1 MGVSLPIWLK
11 IPEGCIL
18 FTEQFSLFFP
28 FFLLALQHGRTL
40 DSVFRFRVVAA
51 AAMPKK
57 GNRKRLK
64 YRGNISSEAVT
75 VADYADSDPAIV
87 KTGRVK
93 KAVANAIQKEVKL
106 LCGLEASQV
115 PVTEEALSS
124 VAEDHLD
131 CDSSD
136 EVDADGHSNE
146 LKVSRKKKSKRQQVE
161 DAEDCGE
168 QYPIDIWL
176 FLASYI
182 RPEDI
187 VKFALIC
194 KNAWAVT
201 CTAAFWTRL
210 YKRYYCPD
218 VYLPERLQR
227 EVIGRLSSLRACVIR
242 SLYHMYEPFRSR
254 LLEKPAIP
262 ESTPTTLQNCSCLLY
277 WCKKGSGN
285 RSDQRWEF
293 NYKFK
298 KQSPKLKNG
307 CRNGLQFPRQY
318 EQVHKNPDQDCY
330 LLQITTF
337 NFIFTPVVMGMTLA
351 LFTINVSTDMRH
363 HRVRMLFQDS
373 PLPQGK
379 KPKKDQGLQVILDPV
394 HSVRLLDWWHPQYP
408 FSASI

>member
-1 MGVSLPIWLK
+1 
-11 IPEGCIL
+11 
-18 FTEQFSLFFP
+18 
-28 FFLLALQHGRTL
+28 
-40 DSVFRFRVVAA
+40 
-51 AAMPKK
+51 MPKK

-87 KTGRVK
+87 KSGRVK

-124 VAEDHLD
+124 VPDDHLD
-131 CDSSD
+131 CNSSD

-146 LKVSRKKKSKRQQVE
+146 LKVSRKKKSKRQQ
-161 DAEDCGE
+161 
-168 QYPIDIWL
+168 
-176 FLASYI
+176 
-182 RPEDI
+182 
-187 VKFALIC
+187 
-194 KNAWAVT
+194 
-201 CTAAFWTRL
+201 
-210 YKRYYCPD
+210 D
-218 VYLPERLQR
+218 VYLPVRLQR
-227 EVIGRLSSLRACVIR
+227 EVIGKLGSLRACVIR
-242 SLYHMYEPFRSR
+242 SLYHMYEPFRARVSD
-254 LLEKPAIP
+254 KPAIP
-262 ESTPTTLQNCSCLLY
+262 ESTPNTLQNCSCLLY

-298 KQSPKLKNG
+298 KQSIKLKNG
-307 CRNGLQFPRQY
+307 SRNGLQFPRQY

-330 LLQITTF
+330 LLQITTL

-351 LFTINVSTDMRH
+351 LFTISVSTDMRH

-373 PLPQGK
+373 PIPHGK

-408 FSASI
+408 FSAKI

>member
-1 MGVSLPIWLK
+1 MQALTLSLSRRHCPTSRAFRFNFRSAASAFPRLPFPAHARSHPRAPGLMGVSLPIWLK

-18 FTEQFSLFFP
+18 FTQRFSFFIP
-28 FFLLALQHGRTL
+28 FFLLVLQHGRTL
-40 DSVFRFRVVAA
+40 DSVFRFCVVAA

-93 KAVANAIQKEVKL
+93 KAVANAIQKEV
-106 LCGLEASQV
+106 
-115 PVTEEALSS
+115 
-124 VAEDHLD
+124 
-131 CDSSD
+131 
-136 EVDADGHSNE
+136 
-146 LKVSRKKKSKRQQVE
+146 E

-168 QYPIDIWL
+168 EYPIDIWL
-176 FLASYI
+176 FLSSYI

-194 KNAWAVT
+194 KSAWAVT

-227 EVIGRLSSLRACVIR
+227 EVIGRFSSLRASVIR
-242 SLYHMYEPFRSR
+242 SLYLMYEPFRSR

-307 CRNGLQFPRQY
+307 CQNGLQFPRQY

-330 LLQITTF
+330 LLQITTL

>member
-1 MGVSLPIWLK
+1 
-11 IPEGCIL
+11 
-18 FTEQFSLFFP
+18 
-28 FFLLALQHGRTL
+28 
-40 DSVFRFRVVAA
+40 
-51 AAMPKK
+51 MPKK

-124 VAEDHLD
+124 VPEDHLD

-136 EVDADGHSNE
+136 EVDVDGHSNE
-146 LKVSRKKKSKRQQVE
+146 LKVSRKKKSKRQQE
-161 DAEDCGE
+161 NAEDCGQ

-182 RPEDI
+182 RPED
-187 VKFALIC
+187 VAKFALIC
-194 KNAWAVT
+194 KNAWTVT

-210 YKRYYCPD
+210 YRRYYCSD
-218 VYLPERLQR
+218 VYLPVRLQR
-227 EVIGRLSSLRACVIR
+227 EVIGRLGSLRACVIR
-242 SLYHMYEPFRSR
+242 SLYHMYEPFRARIS
-254 LLEKPAIP
+254 EKPAIP
-262 ESTPTTLQNCSCLLY
+262 ESTPNTLQNCS
-277 WCKKGSGN
+277 
-285 RSDQRWEF
+285 
-293 NYKFK
+293 
-298 KQSPKLKNG
+298 SPKLKNG
-307 CRNGLQFPRQY
+307 ARNGLQFPRQY

-330 LLQITTF
+330 LLQITTL

-351 LFTINVSTDMRH
+351 LFTISVSTDMRH

-373 PLPQGK
+373 PLPHGK

-408 FSASI
+408 FSANI